1 MSILV
6 DNNTR
11 LLVQGITGREG
22 TFHTNHMIAYGT
34 NVVAGVTPGKGGMT
48 FEGEGAKVPVFN
60 TVQKAVEET
69 GANSTVIFVPAR
81 FAVDA
86 IFEAADAGIELIVCL
101 TEYIPVLDMMVGD
114 GGPVVEAQ
122 HHPDTHGFPH
132 NHLLC
137 IQQQAN
143 QCSKNPQCD

>member
-34 NVVAGVTPGKGGMT
+34 NVVAGVTPGKGGAI

-69 GANSTVIFVPAR
+69 GANATVIFVPAR

-86 IFEAADAGIELIVCL
+86 IYEAADASIELIKDAPL
-101 TEYIPVLDMMVGD
+101 YPIPL
-114 GGPVVEAQ
+114 
-122 HHPDTHGFPH
+122 
-132 NHLLC
+132 
-137 IQQQAN
+137 
-143 QCSKNPQCD
+143 